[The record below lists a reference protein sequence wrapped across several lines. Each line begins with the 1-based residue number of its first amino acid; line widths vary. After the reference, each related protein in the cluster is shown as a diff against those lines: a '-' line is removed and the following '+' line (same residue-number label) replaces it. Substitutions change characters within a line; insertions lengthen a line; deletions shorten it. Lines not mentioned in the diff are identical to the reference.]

1 MEVREVWGRAA
12 EACTWEENRVGDFT
26 WRRLCEQSPRQK
38 SVWCFLEIEG
48 NLILLELRWWKAGHR
63 ARDGAEEGGKNAI
76 GRCCRPHLGFR
87 CYPKGNGKPL
97 EDSWYWKSSNG
108 LKKKNQC
115 DYHMEG
121 LQGWDV
127 DSKEANEECVNAKLV
142 LETRGFLA
150 PVQAFSALHLNLPK
164 GLATTQRGSAV
175 GDE

>member
-1 MEVREVWGRAA
+1 MLSATLGLQMLSEGKW
-12 EACTWEENRVGDFT
+12 EAIGG
-26 WRRLCEQSPRQK
+26 L
-38 SVWCFLEIEG
+38 
-48 NLILLELRWWKAGHR
+48 LILKVLQW
-63 ARDGAEEGGKNAI
+63 I
-76 GRCCRPHLGFR
+76 
-87 CYPKGNGKPL
+87 
-97 EDSWYWKSSNG
+97 
-108 LKKKNQC
+108 KKKNQC

-175 GDE
+175 EMNKCCLE